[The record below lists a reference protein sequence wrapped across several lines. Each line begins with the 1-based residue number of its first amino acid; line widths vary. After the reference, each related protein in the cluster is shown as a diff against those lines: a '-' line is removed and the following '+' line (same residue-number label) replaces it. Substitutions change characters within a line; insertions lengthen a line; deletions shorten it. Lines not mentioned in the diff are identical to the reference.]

1 MSTQAKYSWA
11 IGLVVV
17 GIVFALPFRQTN
29 STQVANTQD
38 VEATEGA
45 AANTASQPLL
55 NDSVGSSNAKAS
67 PSKLLP
73 SVPGFVEKNQ
83 NRVPTVEP
91 QKLTHG
97 MKSFND
103 NDNNDNNEIVS
114 DDRPANLQPVEFSNQ
129 IARKARTEATGDDQM
144 RPVPTSRFLAASQS
158 NANSG
163 QVFSTAS
170 RTRNV
175 VHYRLRDGDTLRSIA
190 QRYLNDPNRYN
201 EILNDNAHIFTNG
214 ENFLP
219 IGQFITI
226 IVQ

>member
-29 STQVANTQD
+29 STQVATAQN

-45 AANTASQPLL
+45 AAHIASQPLL
-55 NDSVGSSNAKAS
+55 NDSVGPSNAKVS

-103 NDNNDNNEIVS
+103 NDEIVS

-129 IARKARTEATGDDQM
+129 IARKARTDATGDDQM

-190 QRYLNDPNRYN
+190 QRYLNDPNRYR

>member
-11 IGLVVV
+11 IGLIVV
-17 GIVFALPFRQTN
+17 GILFALPFRQTN
-29 STQVANTQD
+29 STQVAKTQKE
-38 VEATEGA
+38 EATEVSASG
-45 AANTASQPLL
+45 TTSQPST
-55 NDSVGSSNAKAS
+55 DVPDATSNANVN
-67 PSKLLP
+67 PNQLLP
-73 SVPGFVEKNQ
+73 SIPEIVKKNSIT
-83 NRVPTVEP
+83 VPTVEP
-91 QKLTHG
+91 QKLMHG
-97 MKSFND
+97 VKPFNA
-103 NDNNDNNEIVS
+103 NDEIVS

-129 IARKARTEATGDDQM
+129 IVGKPRTESTRDDQM

-158 NANSG
+158 NSNRG

-190 QRYLNDPNRYN
+190 QRYLNDPNRYT